1 MSRHKPH
8 KKATSVKG
16 QKLEKTSSQIID
28 TKHKKSNYLVVIA
41 FCVFAFILYGNTI
54 GNDYALD
61 DAIVI
66 TGNQFTQKGIKGI
79 PDIFKYDTFT
89 GFWLSSYPGQ
99 TASQIQEEKKLVAGG
114 RYRPLSLSTFALEV
128 EIFGKKIKD
137 ANGQIVYRGNP
148 TISHFIN
155 ILLYFLTTCLLYII
169 LLRLI
174 PPKNDGKWYFS
185 FAFIASILFLAHPIH
200 TEAVANIKGRDE
212 IMTLLGSLAA
222 LWFTIKYLDTK
233 KIYFVILSSISLL
246 LGLLSKENAITFLA
260 IIPLSVYYFTNHKL
274 SSNIK
279 ASIPL
284 LIAAGIFLLIRA
296 NVLGFDGGEK
306 QISQEIMNNPFLG
319 ASFAEKMA
327 TIFFTL
333 GMYIKLLIFPHPL
346 TYDYYPY
353 QIEIIGWDNPGAYLT
368 LVFYLSIGIYA
379 VYGMIKKRDVFSY
392 GIWFY
397 LLPLSVVSNIFFPVG
412 TFMNERFVFISS
424 IGFCLILGWLIYN
437 YIPKLFKDNSSAKYF
452 TSFVMII
459 VLSLYS
465 IKTISRNKAW
475 ENDLTLFTTDV
486 QTSSNSAKSNC
497 SAGGKLIEEAQK
509 PENKSNTVVHNQ
521 MCKQA
526 IGYLEHAIE
535 IYPNYVDALNLL
547 GNAHYEHNFAI
558 AKSLHYYAKVLKM
571 RPFHNI
577 AYKNSRIVM
586 QNTFSLLTNNY
597 SSSTPEEILKSCD
610 EIILAKPEFG
620 EAYHLKGTLYGK
632 YLNMIDSA
640 FVYLQKAQEMNF
652 DKSSGFYKDLGV
664 AYGMKGLYN
673 ESLRYFHKAIELDPN
688 DAQSYFNLG
697 ITYQQLEDVENAN
710 LYLQK
715 SEELKQKQA
724 AQ

>member
-1 MSRHKPH
+1 
-8 KKATSVKG
+8 
-16 QKLEKTSSQIID
+16 
-28 TKHKKSNYLVVIA
+28 
-41 FCVFAFILYGNTI
+41 
-54 GNDYALD
+54 
-61 DAIVI
+61 
-66 TGNQFTQKGIKGI
+66 
-79 PDIFKYDTFT
+79 
-89 GFWLSSYPGQ
+89 
-99 TASQIQEEKKLVAGG
+99 
-114 RYRPLSLSTFALEV
+114 
-128 EIFGKKIKD
+128 
-137 ANGQIVYRGNP
+137 
-148 TISHFIN
+148 
-155 ILLYFLTTCLLYII
+155 
-169 LLRLI
+169 
-174 PPKNDGKWYFS
+174 
-185 FAFIASILFLAHPIH
+185 SILFLAHPIH

-437 YIPKLFKDNSSAKYF
+437 YIPKLIKDNSSAKYF
-452 TSFVMII
+452 TSFIMIV

-571 RPFHNI
+571 RPFYNI
-577 AYKNSRIVM
+577 AYNNSRIVM
-586 QNTFSLLTNNY
+586 QNAISLLTNNY